1 MRASIV
7 LVFVIRMCEW
17 AAAIPCDDTARV
29 GLEASRKAVLSM
41 KFGVV

>member
-7 LVFVIRMCEW
+7 LVFVIRMREW
-17 AAAIPCDDTARV
+17 AAAISCDDTARV